1 MNRFDWQLVRKF
13 WAITK
18 LYWQSSEKRG
28 AWVLLVLL
36 GILSLS
42 VSGLNVAISFVGRF
56 FQNALVAKNQPEF
69 WRYLFIYAG
78 VFVVGTPIVVIYRFV
93 NRKLGIY
100 WRQWLTGHF
109 LEKYFSNRA
118 YYEIN
123 ADDKVDNPDQRIAED
138 VRSFT
143 VTSLSFLLIIIGNA
157 IDLISFSGILWSI
170 SVPLTLVLVGYSIL
184 GTIGTLLLGKR
195 LIKLNFDQLRYEGNF
210 RYGLVHVRDN
220 AESIAFYGGEE
231 QEFQQ
236 IKNRF
241 RDVFRNFNLLI
252 GWQRNVDFFT
262 TGYGY
267 LTIIVPT
274 VVVAPTFFRGEIDF
288 GAITQASFAFRQI
301 LEALSI
307 IVNQIE
313 QITAFSAGVNRLAV
327 FTDTLETNSL
337 TQQDNTRKIDVV
349 EEDRLSLDRLTL
361 QTPGGKQVL
370 IRDLS
375 LVVEPGQGLLVVGPS
390 GTGKSSLLRA
400 IAGLWNTGTG
410 RLGRPSLVEMMF
422 LPQRPYILL
431 GTLREQLLY
440 PGGLEVSDQQL
451 EMVLAQVNLADLP
464 ERVGGWNM
472 ELDWDDLLSL
482 GEQQRLAFAR
492 LFLQKRRYAILDE
505 ATSALDLTNEE
516 NLYRQLQQLGITY
529 LSVGHRASL
538 RSYHDRVLE
547 LFGDTGWQIVAGEV
561 VPTYNPGSQVL
572 S

>member
-1 MNRFDWQLVRKF
+1 MNRFDWQLLRKF
-13 WAITK
+13 WAIAK

-28 AWVLLVLL
+28 AWVLLFLL
-36 GILSLS
+36 GVLSLS

-78 VFVVGTPIVVIYRFV
+78 VFVVGTPIVVVYRFV

-143 VTSLSFLLIIIGNA
+143 VTSLSFLMIIIGNA

-170 SVPLTLVLVGYSIL
+170 SVPLTLVLIGYSIL

-236 IKNRF
+236 IRNRF

-274 VVVAPTFFRGEIDF
+274 VVVAPMFFRGEIDF

-370 IRDLS
+370 IQDLS

-410 RLGRPSLVEMMF
+410 RLGRPGLVEMMF
-422 LPQRPYILL
+422 LPQRPYMLL

-440 PGGLEVSDQQL
+440 PGGLEVSDRQL

-464 ERVGGWNM
+464 ERVGGWDM

-492 LFLQKRRYAILDE
+492 LLLQKPRYAILDE

-516 NLYRQLQQLGITY
+516 NLYRQLQHLGVTY

-561 VPTYNPGSQVL
+561 VPT
-572 S
+572 

>member
-1 MNRFDWQLVRKF
+1 MNRFDWQLLRKF
-13 WAITK
+13 WAIAK

-36 GILSLS
+36 GVLSLS

-78 VFVVGTPIVVIYRFV
+78 VFVVGTPIVVVYRFV

-170 SVPLTLVLVGYSIL
+170 SVPLTLVLIGYSIL

-236 IKNRF
+236 IRNRF

-274 VVVAPTFFRGEIDF
+274 VVVAPMFFRGEIDF

-370 IRDLS
+370 IQDLS

-410 RLGRPSLVEMMF
+410 RLGRPGLVEMMF
-422 LPQRPYILL
+422 LPQRPYMLL

-440 PGGLEVSDQQL
+440 PGGLEVSDRQL

-464 ERVGGWNM
+464 ERVGGWDM

-492 LFLQKRRYAILDE
+492 LLLQKPRYAILDE

-516 NLYRQLQQLGITY
+516 NLYRQLQHLGVTY

-561 VPTYNPGSQVL
+561 CPT
-572 S
+572 

>member
-1 MNRFDWQLVRKF
+1 MNRFDWQLLRKF
-13 WAITK
+13 WAIAK

-123 ADDKVDNPDQRIAED
+123 ADDKVDNPDQRIADD

-236 IKNRF
+236 IRNRF

-274 VVVAPTFFRGEIDF
+274 VVVAPMFFRGEIDF

-370 IRDLS
+370 IQDLS

-410 RLGRPSLVEMMF
+410 RLGRPGLVEMMF
-422 LPQRPYILL
+422 LPQRPYMLL

-440 PGGLEVSDQQL
+440 PGGLEVSDRQL

-464 ERVGGWNM
+464 ERVGGWDM

-492 LFLQKRRYAILDE
+492 LLLQKPRYAILDE

-516 NLYRQLQQLGITY
+516 NLYRQLQHLGVTY

-561 VPTYNPGSQVL
+561 VPT
-572 S
+572 

>member
-1 MNRFDWQLVRKF
+1 MNRFDWQLLRKF
-13 WAITK
+13 WAIAK

-36 GILSLS
+36 GVLSLS

-78 VFVVGTPIVVIYRFV
+78 VFVVGTPIVVVYRFV

-170 SVPLTLVLVGYSIL
+170 SVPLTLVLIGYSIL

-236 IKNRF
+236 IRNRF

-274 VVVAPTFFRGEIDF
+274 VVVAPMFFRGEIDF

-370 IRDLS
+370 IQDLS

-410 RLGRPSLVEMMF
+410 RLGRPGLVEMMF
-422 LPQRPYILL
+422 LPQRPYMLL

-440 PGGLEVSDQQL
+440 PGGLEVSDRQL

-464 ERVGGWNM
+464 ERVGGWDM

-492 LFLQKRRYAILDE
+492 LLLQKPRYAILDE

-516 NLYRQLQQLGITY
+516 NLYRQLQHLGVTY

-561 VPTYNPGSQVL
+561 VPT
-572 S
+572 

>member
-13 WAITK
+13 WAIAK

-274 VVVAPTFFRGEIDF
+274 VVVAPMFFRGEIDF

-370 IRDLS
+370 IRDVS